1 MEDRMY
7 DMVVEAMR
15 LIQRR
20 SVDPRRT
27 VEQRTS
33 YGSAYDMLMYA
44 LQENAECLAQYD
56 DVVLSCDECGKCDED
71 GMTAMSYER
80 LCMCNACENHE
91 FFEPKKGVG
100 AQPIPLF
107 ILDVIRLKEMK
118 LVIDFFGIFDIISM
132 RGEKNVIFNDGQNR
146 QRIFSKSRIF

>member
-1 MEDRMY
+1 MSKNQMTLII
-7 DMVVEAMR
+7 EAMR

-33 YGSAYDMLMYA
+33 YSSACDMLMYA

-56 DVVLSCDECGKCDED
+56 DVVLSCDECGKYDED

-80 LCMCNACENHE
+80 LCMCNACENYE
-91 FFEPKKGVG
+91 FFEPKKGV
-100 AQPIPLF
+100 
-107 ILDVIRLKEMK
+107 
-118 LVIDFFGIFDIISM
+118 
-132 RGEKNVIFNDGQNR
+132 
-146 QRIFSKSRIF
+146 